1 MTNEAEKAIGTSEQ
15 DRDNSPLGRQCQTTI
30 PALAA

>member
-1 MTNEAEKAIGTSEQ
+1 MTDEAEKSIGASEQ